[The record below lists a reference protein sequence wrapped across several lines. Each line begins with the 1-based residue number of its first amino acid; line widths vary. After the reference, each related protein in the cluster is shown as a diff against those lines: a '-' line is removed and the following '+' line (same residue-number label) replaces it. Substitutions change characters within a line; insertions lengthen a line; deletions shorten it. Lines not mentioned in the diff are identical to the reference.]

1 MYHLHPQ
8 LYIKHIFWYFIN
20 LFVGIVLIICTKPNV
35 NNRKTTNY
43 SLVIKK
49 FEELN
54 LKIPN
59 SLFAQ
64 GLDFVWFSISG
75 SLLFFIGG
83 LMNVVKV
90 FKMLQIDD
98 LRPEKLRGDAEEKLI
113 QGRERDGEIP
123 FIFEE
128 QRRRKRGKE
137 QERFIL

>member
-43 SLVIKK
+43 SLVINK

>member
-8 LYIKHIFWYFIN
+8 LYIKHIFWYFIT